1 MSKDSVVTAS
11 NVSRSLIGRSTRI
24 DSRRLASAPCVTW
37 TPLGLPVEPEV

>member
-11 NVSRSLIGRSTRI
+11 RVSWLVIPGRSLIECKK
-24 DSRRLASAPCVTW
+24 LESALRGIW